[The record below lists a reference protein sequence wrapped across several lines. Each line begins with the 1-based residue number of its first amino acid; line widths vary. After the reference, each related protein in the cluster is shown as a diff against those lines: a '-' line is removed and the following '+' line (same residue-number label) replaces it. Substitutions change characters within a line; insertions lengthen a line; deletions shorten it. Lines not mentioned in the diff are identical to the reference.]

1 MSTFQAVAT
10 VTAALRQRLLETVLA
25 DVPAATVTTLRP
37 ADPGTNGIPAVG
49 VNLFL
54 FAVHVSAAHRNRD
67 LPVRSGTGDTLQV
80 PVIPLELDYLVS
92 FYGDANGAAH
102 QLVGSVMRSL
112 YARPILTATMIQAVE
127 TAATGLN
134 SGLANQADRVR
145 LTPLTLPI
153 EEIAKLWTVFFQ
165 SSYALSVAFRASPVM
180 IEADQPL
187 VIAPPVATPQLG
199 AFPLIPPRI
208 VAVAVL
214 GAAPNTPITPGSTIV
229 VMGTNFDP
237 ATAQLIIAGTPT
249 APGAATP
256 TSLTAT
262 LNTALPAGETTLQV
276 QQSVPVGAP
285 PVLRLGPASAPFTVL
300 LQPVVTQTAGAF
312 AIAVT
317 NETGSGTAPR
327 SATVSIGLTPAVGP
341 TQTVSLALLDLTGA
355 TQHVFRAADRTASA
369 ATITFTVT
377 NIAAGTYVAR
387 VTVDGANTPVV
398 TDTGATSPTK
408 GQFIPQVAFP

>member
-10 VTAALRQRLLETVLA
+10 VTAALRERLLETVNA

-54 FAVHVSAAHRNRD
+54 YAVHISAAHRNRD
-67 LPVRSGTGDTLQV
+67 LPLRSSNGDALQV

-112 YARPILTATMIQAVE
+112 YARPILTAAMIQAVE
-127 TAATGLN
+127 TPATGLN

-187 VIAPPVATPQLG
+187 AIAPPVATPQLG
-199 AFPLIPPRI
+199 AFSLSPPRI
-208 VAVAVL
+208 DAVVVQ
-214 GAAPNTPITPGSTIV
+214 GAAPGAPIVSGSTIV
-229 VMGTNFDP
+229 VTGANFDP
-237 ATAQLIIAGTPT
+237 ATARLLIAGVAAVPSATSPT
-249 APGAATP
+249 A
-256 TSLTAT
+256 LTAT
-262 LNTALPAGETTLQV
+262 LDPALPAGKTTVQV
-276 QQSVPVGAP
+276 RQSVALGTP
-285 PVLRLGPASAPFTVL
+285 PILRPGPASAPASFL
-300 LQPVVTQTAGAF
+300 LQPIVTQAGGSF
-312 AIAVT
+312 AITVS

-341 TQTVSLALLDLTGA
+341 AQTVTLALLDLTGA
-355 TQHVFRAADRTASA
+355 IQHNVRAPDRTTPAS
-369 ATITFTVT
+369 TIAVPIS
-377 NIAAGTYVAR
+377 NVVAGTYVVR
-387 VTVDGANTPVV
+387 VAVDGAETPVAI
-398 TDTGATSPTK
+398 DTGAASPTK
-408 GQFIPQVAFP
+408 GQLVPQVVFP